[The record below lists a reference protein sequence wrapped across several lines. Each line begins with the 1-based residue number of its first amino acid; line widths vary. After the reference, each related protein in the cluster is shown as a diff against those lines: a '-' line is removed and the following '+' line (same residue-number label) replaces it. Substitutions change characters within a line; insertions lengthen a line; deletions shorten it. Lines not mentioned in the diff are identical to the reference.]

1 MSHSGLWFLVF
12 GGGGKRILQKN
23 PTLLRYIACRKPF
36 SVRESLSLSN
46 KSLPFPKHL
55 PFIFS
60 SNPFFSLISSFSFFL
75 PYLIGFPR
83 SSPSSTTRSLMRSC
97 PLQSHTAVAVLLL
110 ALFLFALVRG
120 FFCEERCGLL
130 RPAFI
135 HPCPCLKFLAFP
147 VSSPTPAVF
156 ARFVLWV
163 FFWPNFFG
171 D

>member
-60 SNPFFSLISSFSFFL
+60 SNTFFFSSLLSFFL

-83 SSPSSTTRSLMRSC
+83 SSPSDNKLPFSC
-97 PLQSHTAVAVLLL
+97 VL
-110 ALFLFALVRG
+110 ALINHTPPSLFFSLLFSSSLSFLLSSEGSFVWNAVG
-120 FFCEERCGLL
+120 FFTRLL
-130 RPAFI
+130 FTRT
-135 HPCPCLKFLAFP
+135 H
-147 VSSPTPAVF
+147 V
-156 ARFVLWV
+156 
-163 FFWPNFFG
+163 
-171 D
+171 